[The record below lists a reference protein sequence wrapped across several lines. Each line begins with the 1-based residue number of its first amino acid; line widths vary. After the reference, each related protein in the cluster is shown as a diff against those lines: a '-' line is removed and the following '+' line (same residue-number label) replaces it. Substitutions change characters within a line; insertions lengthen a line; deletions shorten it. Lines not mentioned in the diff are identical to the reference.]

1 VNCSEVNAVLM
12 RGIFA
17 HERYGGAPK
26 IGESKIISTHGENE
40 MPPWVV
46 TTPAFQQNNIPTVEE
61 YDYYEFSKVFESIAQ
76 FNRSNE
82 EPKICTLGFE
92 VSFLYGFRSESPYN
106 KEAKQIHKAYLEYG
120 AINVIQ

>member
-1 VNCSEVNAVLM
+1 
-12 RGIFA
+12 
-17 HERYGGAPK
+17 
-26 IGESKIISTHGENE
+26 

-76 FNRSNE
+76 FNRSSE
-82 EPKICTLGFE
+82 EAKICTLGFE
-92 VSFLYGFRSESPYN
+92 ISFLYGFRSVSPY

-120 AINVIQ
+120 TKNVIL